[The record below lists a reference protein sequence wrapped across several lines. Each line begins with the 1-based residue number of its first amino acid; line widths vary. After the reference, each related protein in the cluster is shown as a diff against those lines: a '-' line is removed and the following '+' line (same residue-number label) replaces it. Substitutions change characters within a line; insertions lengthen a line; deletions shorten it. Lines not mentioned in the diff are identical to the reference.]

1 MRLNSKN
8 ISSRSKNWLKI
19 WNRKGKNLISKKTR
33 DILSANGHDS
43 PLGKISK
50 KKWIEYL
57 NNKVKKIKIKK
68 NSNILEYGCG
78 SGAFLSHFY
87 NNKYNLYGIDYSK
100 NQIEKAK
107 KFFPNIHFK
116 VGEISEID
124 KFKIKFDFI
133 FSNVVFHYF
142 DNYSYAN
149 NLIKKMLSNLNS
161 NGTIYITNI
170 PDLNKKNLYFKEII
184 NNIGLKEYNKRYNKN
199 THLFYDKLFFKQ
211 IAKKNKLN
219 VKIFDES
226 LTSSKNYK
234 FRFNVIFEKTK

>member
-1 MRLNSKN
+1 MINNIKSLIILSMISLFFNSSVIANEQFNFN
-8 ISSRSKNWLKI
+8 ISEI
-19 WNRKGKNLISKKTR
+19 
-33 DILSANGHDS
+33 
-43 PLGKISK
+43 
-50 KKWIEYL
+50 
-57 NNKVKKIKIKK
+57 
-68 NSNILEYGCG
+68 NILEDG
-78 SGAFLSHFY
+78 
-87 NNKYNLYGIDYSK
+87 NKI
-100 NQIEKAK
+100 
-107 KFFPNIHFK
+107 KFTIMFRGREIARKDAAMQMLENVADSFN
-116 VGEISEID
+116 EISEID